1 MIYFVAFSILIL
13 LGLLIQNRFK
23 PSILFFGLI
32 LVYYFLDLIK
42 IDVLLKNFVNESLV
56 TLILLLVVSV
66 ALEKT
71 TFIATLSTKLF
82 SPSLAKSVLTLSFF
96 TSMLSA
102 FLNNT
107 AVVAAL
113 MSVIKQNK
121 HHSPSKLLLSLSY
134 AAIFGGTITLVGTST
149 NLIVNG
155 FVLERGLPSLEMFD
169 FVYVGIPIALV
180 GAFVLVFITR
190 FLPDYKSEVSFES
203 YFIEAKVQAD
213 SSLVGKSIKENG
225 LRNLEYLFL
234 SEVLRNGQVLSPVHP
249 NEILQAGDVL
259 IFSGDIKEIALLQK
273 FKGLELLHVKHDL
286 SKNVVEA
293 VISHESTLVGK
304 TLKEVNFRTK
314 FDASVVAL
322 KRGTQKLSGKIGESV
337 LCAGDSLVLA
347 VGNDF
352 YQRDNLKK
360 NFYFLN
366 NVYINNK
373 LSQTQST
380 FAIFSFLAVIV
391 LSVFKVVSLLKG
403 LFLLLAIFL
412 ALRLLS
418 FDEIKRRFPYDLIII
433 IGAAL
438 GMSGVILESGLA
450 QIIANSLIGTFEGF
464 GVYGVFFAIYLFTA
478 LLTEIITNNATAALA
493 FPIAY
498 STAVSLDV
506 SYMPFVMAVAYGAS
520 ASFLTPYGYQ
530 TNLMVST
537 AGGYSFKNFL
547 QSGIL
552 VSLMHGTIV
561 VCLIPLFFPF

>member
-23 PSILFFGLI
+23 PSVLFFGLI

-56 TLILLLVVSV
+56 TLILLLVISI

-82 SPSLAKSVLTLSFF
+82 SPSLTKSVLTLSFF

-190 FLPDYKSEVSFES
+190 FLPDYQSEVSFES

-213 SSLVGKSIKENG
+213 SSLIGKSIKENG

-234 SEVLRNGQVLSPVHP
+234 SEVLRSGQVLSPVHP

-293 VISHESTLVGK
+293 IISHESTLVGK

-373 LSQTQST
+373 LSQAQST

-450 QIIANSLIGTFEGF
+450 QIIANSLIGTFKGF

-478 LLTEIITNNATAALA
+478 LLTEIITNNAAAALA

>member
-1 MIYFVAFSILIL
+1 MIYVVAFSIAIL

-23 PSILFFGLI
+23 PSVLFFGLI
-32 LVYYFLDLIK
+32 LVYYFLDFIK
-42 IDVLLKNFVNESLV
+42 IETLLKNFVNQSLV
-56 TLILLLVVSV
+56 TLILLLIVSIV
-66 ALEKT
+66 LEKT

-82 SPSLAKSVLTLSFF
+82 SPSLNKSVLTLSFF
-96 TSMLSA
+96 TSLLSA

-113 MSVIKQNK
+113 MSVIKQNRY
-121 HHSPSKLLLSLSY
+121 HAPSKLLLSLSY

-169 FVYVGIPIALV
+169 FIYVGIPIALI

-190 FLPDYKSEVSFES
+190 FLPDYKVEESFES
-203 YFIEAKVQAD
+203 YFIEAQVQENSA
-213 SSLVGKSIKENG
+213 LIGKSIKENG

-234 SEVLRNGQVLSPVHP
+234 SEVLRNGHILSPVHP

-273 FKGLELLHVKHDL
+273 FKGLEFLHVKHDL
-286 SKNVVEA
+286 SKNLVEA
-293 VISHESTLVGK
+293 IVSHESTMVGK

-360 NFYFLN
+360 NFYLLN
-366 NVYINNK
+366 DLQINNK
-373 LSQTQST
+373 LSQVQSL

-391 LSVFKVVSLLKG
+391 LSVFKLLSLLKG
-403 LFLLLAIFL
+403 LFVLLAIFL
-412 ALRLLS
+412 ALKLLS
-418 FDEIKRRFPYDLIII
+418 FDEIKRRFPYDLVLI
-433 IGAAL
+433 IGSAL

-450 QIIANSLIGTFEGF
+450 QAIAKGLIGTFEGM

-478 LLTEIITNNATAALA
+478 LLTEIITNNAAAALA

-498 STAVSLDV
+498 STALSLDV
-506 SYMPFVMAVAYGAS
+506 NYLPFVMAVAYGAS
-520 ASFLTPYGYQ
+520 ASFITPYGYQ
-530 TNLMVST
+530 TNLMVAT

-547 QSGIL
+547 QSGVL
-552 VSLMHGTIV
+552 VSLMHGVIV
-561 VCLIPLFFPF
+561 IWLVPIFFPF

>member
-1 MIYFVAFSILIL
+1 M
-13 LGLLIQNRFK
+13 
-23 PSILFFGLI
+23 
-32 LVYYFLDLIK
+32 
-42 IDVLLKNFVNESLV
+42 
-56 TLILLLVVSV
+56 
-66 ALEKT
+66 
-71 TFIATLSTKLF
+71 
-82 SPSLAKSVLTLSFF
+82 
-96 TSMLSA
+96 
-102 FLNNT
+102 
-107 AVVAAL
+107 
-113 MSVIKQNK
+113 
-121 HHSPSKLLLSLSY
+121 
-134 AAIFGGTITLVGTST
+134 
-149 NLIVNG
+149 
-155 FVLERGLPSLEMFD
+155 
-169 FVYVGIPIALV
+169 
-180 GAFVLVFITR
+180 
-190 FLPDYKSEVSFES
+190 
-203 YFIEAKVQAD
+203 
-213 SSLVGKSIKENG
+213 
-225 LRNLEYLFL
+225 
-234 SEVLRNGQVLSPVHP
+234 
-249 NEILQAGDVL
+249 
-259 IFSGDIKEIALLQK
+259 
-273 FKGLELLHVKHDL
+273 
-286 SKNVVEA
+286 
-293 VISHESTLVGK
+293 
-304 TLKEVNFRTK
+304 KEV
-314 FDASVVAL
+314 
-322 KRGTQKLSGKIGESV
+322 
-337 LCAGDSLVLA
+337 
-347 VGNDF
+347 
-352 YQRDNLKK
+352 
-360 NFYFLN
+360 YFLN